1 MSPTFAEDFCSNVL
15 CEDIELPFVMLH
27 LPHGPFLIP
36 LLEASKQLLNSH
48 EKMKL
53 ARAPCLKPNH
63 WQRPPLHLTA
73 IYDSKALEYYDLQV
87 RSEAE
92 IQREGSSRQKSHERF
107 PLSFSNTE
115 DEMRQRKPYKGL
127 IRSLQQMGCT
137 HMLDLYCQV
146 NTPIKLLLLFE
157 AIVAVPLLRAAASF
171 PTRLLF
177 RRRQPDQRRGL
188 MILVPWIATQ
198 INPNGFDMSGF
209 KKTRQQNLNDA
220 IWKKKSHQVNQY
232 LARWVYEAD
241 IPFHAVDND
250 SFKRFVEVVGQF
262 GPGYRPPSQYQLREP
277 LLKEEEE
284 RTKTLLKK
292 QEAKTCFLSSKEDS
306 EASHMGVY
314 IFDYIDK
321 FIEDIGVQNVV
332 QVVTDNASNNMA
344 VADLLKI
351 KRPNI
356 FWTSCA
362 THTINLM
369 LEGIGKQSKF
379 KGIIEK
385 AKAFTISVYA
395 HHNTLAMMRKYTT
408 KRDIVRPGVTRFAT
422 AFLTL
427 QSLMEKKQDLRTMF
441 SSDAWGNSKWAKS
454 TKGKAAY
461 ATVMTFFPDDINV
474 QDEVINREFLKY
486 KNKDGGFGRPLAAR
500 GCGTNDDSYD
510 PVGWWSNYGN
520 HTPNLKRMA
529 TRILSLTSSSSGC
542 ERNWTTFEGIHTKKR
557 NRLDATRLNNLVYV
571 QFNAKLINN
580 KRKGKDVLRSCEATN
595 AQGWIVGC
603 GDEEVDPV
611 LGLTWEVIGEATG
624 ADEVLQPRR
633 SARNVG
639 VRELDEEDFV
649 SEDDSEEEYEAD
661 WRARNWD
668 FSLLSMGESTSC
680 LSQDP
685 TKGYFHE
692 HLYRALQEGDF
703 RESLH
708 IEKFKTVGQ
717 ESMAGRGRGASRQ
730 QKFDVMEVRALLR
743 LDREDSGETER
754 KKEIRIWEFTE
765 VGTSGYLWDGNGR
778 TADGRH
784 CIAVL
789 CRHCV
794 CRGKG

>member
-1 MSPTFAEDFCSNVL
+1 MAESRNASSAASSAANCDALMKKKSTDVAWDYAVIVDASNKERLRCIL
-15 CEDIELPFVMLH
+15 CGNVYNGGINRMKKHIAQIKGEVASCTK
-27 LPHGPFLIP
+27 
-36 LLEASKQLLNSH
+36 ASKEDQLKCKQALDYIAAKKLEKKKQVMNLREEVNVIH
-48 EKMKL
+48 ESNGFEDNEVGNVGSKK
-53 ARAPCLKPNH
+53 
-63 WQRPPLHLTA
+63 RP
-73 IYDSKALEYYDLQV
+73 YDLGPMD
-87 RSEAE
+87 SYTE
-92 IQREGSSRQKSHERF
+92 INPDG
-107 PLSFSNTE
+107 SNT
-115 DEMRQRKPYKGL
+115 
-127 IRSLQQMGCT
+127 
-137 HMLDLYCQV
+137 
-146 NTPIKLLLLFE
+146 
-157 AIVAVPLLRAAASF
+157 
-171 PTRLLF
+171 
-177 RRRQPDQRRGL
+177 
-188 MILVPWIATQ
+188 
-198 INPNGFDMSGF
+198 SGF

-220 IWKKKSHQVNQY
+220 IWKERSHQVNQY
-232 LARWVYEAD
+232 LARWVYEAG

-250 SFKRFVEVVGQF
+250 SFKRFVEAVGQF

-277 LLKEEEE
+277 LLKEEVE

-292 QEAKTCFLSSKEDS
+292 QEAEWASTGCSIMTDAWTDRKRRSIMNLCVNCKQGTCFLSSKEDS
-306 EASHMGVY
+306 EVSHTGVY

-344 VADLLKI
+344 AADLLKI

-385 AKAFTISVYA
+385 AKTFTIYVYA
-395 HHNTLAMMRKYTT
+395 HHNTLAMMRKYTK
-408 KRDIVRPGVTRFAT
+408 KRDIMRPGVTRFAT

-427 QSLMEKKQDLRTMF
+427 QSLMKKKQDLRTMF

-454 TKGKAAY
+454 AKGKAAY
-461 ATVMTFFPDDINV
+461 ATVMSMAFWNGVSLCLKVFAPLVMVLRLVDGDRKPAMGFVYGELKKAKEEIKEAYKQVETNYRPILDVIDVKAKGRLDSALHLTAYFLNPFYFFKDSTIQDDPIIMDGVLVCVEAFFPDDINV
-474 QDEVINREFLKY
+474 QDEVINRELLKY

-520 HTPNLKRMA
+520 HTSNLKRMA

-542 ERNWTTFEGIHTKKR
+542 ERNWSTFEGIHTKKR

-595 AQGWIVGC
+595 AQGWIVEG

-611 LGLTWEVIGEATG
+611 SGLTWEVIGEATG

-649 SEDDSEEEYEAD
+649 SEDETKEEVDEDFEFESDGDQVMEAYGEEEE
-661 WRARNWD
+661 
-668 FSLLSMGESTSC
+668 E
-680 LSQDP
+680 
-685 TKGYFHE
+685 
-692 HLYRALQEGDF
+692 
-703 RESLH
+703 
-708 IEKFKTVGQ
+708 
-717 ESMAGRGRGASRQ
+717 
-730 QKFDVMEVRALLR
+730 
-743 LDREDSGETER
+743 
-754 KKEIRIWEFTE
+754 
-765 VGTSGYLWDGNGR
+765 
-778 TADGRH
+778 
-784 CIAVL
+784 
-789 CRHCV
+789 
-794 CRGKG
+794 